1 MCVSSYYYMCP
12 HTTIY
17 VPSYYYMCVCPQTT
31 VLILL
36 YMCPHTTICVL
47 ILIYILSPG
56 VELRKSKSADLY
68 EKAVGY
74 AEGYA
79 AGLDQASL
87 RPHTLVA

>member
-1 MCVSSYYYMCP
+1 MCHHTTIYVSSYYYIC
-12 HTTIY
+12 
-17 VPSYYYMCVCPQTT
+17 

-36 YMCPHTTICVL
+36 Y
-47 ILIYILSPG
+47 ILSPG
-56 VELRKSKSADLY
+56 AELHQSKSADLY